1 MKAFTVMGRTIK
13 AAYEELFLCVFLS
26 LLWWVGTFLIVTA
39 APATLGLH
47 RVANRMANYQRVDS
61 GFFWE
66 AARQY
71 MGRGW
76 LLYLLNLL
84 IPAAV
89 AFNIYFYLQ
98 SAATWMRI
106 IAIAW
111 LWILL
116 LIVMMLQYIFPLFW
130 QQDEPDVKLVLR
142 NALLLSLRY
151 PLYTLLMLL
160 FQIVLIAI
168 CVGTTL
174 PAVLLM
180 PALIAIAANF
190 ALVGMLQE
198 MGLAPQPPEVPS
210 R

>member
-1 MKAFTVMGRTIK
+1 MKAFIVMGRTLK

-26 LLWWVGTFLIVTA
+26 LVWWAGTLLVVTA

-66 AARQY
+66 AARQNI
-71 MGRGW
+71 GRGW
-76 LLYLLNLL
+76 LLYLINVLL
-84 IPAAV
+84 PVAV
-89 AFNIYFYLQ
+89 GFNIWFYLQ
-98 SAATWMRI
+98 SPATWMRI

-116 LIVMMLQYIFPLFW
+116 VVTMMLQYLFPLFW
-130 QQDEPDVKLVLR
+130 QQDEPSLKLVLR
-142 NALLLSLRY
+142 NALLLALRY
-151 PLYTLLMLL
+151 PLYTFLMLL
-160 FQIVLIAI
+160 FQVVLIVI

-190 ALVGMLQE
+190 ALAGMLQE
-198 MGLAPQPPEVPS
+198 MGLAPQPPEIP
-210 R
+210 RR